1 MKAGWV
7 SYQQKINQTS
17 TLCRPPNPT
26 KNEVVYNNYIEISIE
41 LLANLSFNST
51 KFAPLIVG
59 LKKFCFLQSKLVC
72 IPLGKLVICIVAAVV
87 VKLTLIKHNWCEPG
101 YKLLAILWSRS
112 SSHVQA
118 KGETERSCFENGKK
132 V

>member
-1 MKAGWV
+1 M
-7 SYQQKINQTS
+7 NQTS

-51 KFAPLIVG
+51 KFECIAPLIVG

-72 IPLGKLVICIVAAVV
+72 VPLGKPVIV
-87 VKLTLIKHNWCEPG
+87 
-101 YKLLAILWSRS
+101 LLQLLL
-112 SSHVQA
+112 
-118 KGETERSCFENGKK
+118 
-132 V
+132 